1 MKNLQNQA
9 VLLAKVGLVLRLLV
23 KVGRVESKVKV
34 LKVHRVQVAH
44 LVVQENQE
52 VVREVRRVRHK
63 MKINISFLKRRF

>member
-1 MKNLQNQA
+1 ME
-9 VLLAKVGLVLRLLV
+9 
-23 KVGRVESKVKV
+23 VGRVESKVKV

-52 VVREVRRVRHK
+52 VAHLVVQENREVVQVARRVRRK